1 MKITGKQLTA
11 MVVAGCAAVV
21 LMPVSVSAVGSAV
34 NIVDA
39 SGTKARVFGGALMVN
54 DDPAASFSKY
64 GEVQDDGSSALVIA
78 NPRANVKVSLGSVT
92 LSNSIGPS
100 TVRIVIQQARP
111 AVSGNCYGST
121 SNLGYPLSISLAPGE
136 TQNIVYSPRL
146 ALPKKTFETCVL
158 LYANTFGG
166 PSGGLLSNPA
176 GADGVVTVDA
186 SGVAMLRWL
195 LPRTIEARV
204 DYCRGVR

>member
-1 MKITGKQLTA
+1 MARHKCVTNGGGRTAIPSNLEREFMMKITGKQLTA

-34 NIVDA
+34 NIVDS

-92 LSNSIGPS
+92 LSNSVGPS
-100 TVRIVIQQARP
+100 TVRVVIQQSRP

-121 SNLGYPLSISLAPGE
+121 SNIGYPLSVSLAPGE

-146 ALPKKTFETCVL
+146 ALPKKSFETCVR
-158 LYANTFGG
+158 LYATTFGG
-166 PSGGLLSNPA
+166 SNYVSA
-176 GADGVVTVDA
+176 SVTGALG
-186 SGVAMLRWL
+186 
-195 LPRTIEARV
+195 
-204 DYCRGVR
+204 